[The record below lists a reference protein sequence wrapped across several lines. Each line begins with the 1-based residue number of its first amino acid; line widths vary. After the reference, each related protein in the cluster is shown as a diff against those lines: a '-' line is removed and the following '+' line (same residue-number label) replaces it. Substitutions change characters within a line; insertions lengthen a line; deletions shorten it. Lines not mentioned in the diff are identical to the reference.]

1 MRHQLLERT
10 SSIMKELNRYGEVRS
25 KVLEILE
32 QNGAKT
38 KVLKEIS
45 TLLMPLSGTDIE
57 RELFFSEF
65 HQTYSEFQKKLELL
79 IPEIT
84 MKESEVSML
93 IRCGFS
99 TYQIATFLDIST
111 RTVETHRLNI
121 RRKAGLQSSVTI
133 DGFLSSIE
141 S

>member
-1 MRHQLLERT
+1 MFDG
-10 SSIMKELNRYGEVRS
+10 I
-25 KVLEILE
+25 
-32 QNGAKT
+32 
-38 KVLKEIS
+38 
-45 TLLMPLSGTDIE
+45 
-57 RELFFSEF
+57 
-65 HQTYSEFQKKLELL
+65 QTKLETL

-121 RRKAGLQSSVTI
+121 RRKAGLQASETI